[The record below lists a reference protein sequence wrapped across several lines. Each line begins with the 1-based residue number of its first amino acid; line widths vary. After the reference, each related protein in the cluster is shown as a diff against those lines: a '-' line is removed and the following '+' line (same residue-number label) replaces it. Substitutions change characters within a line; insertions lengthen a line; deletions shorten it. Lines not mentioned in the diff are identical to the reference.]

1 MNKEQL
7 LKSVEII
14 REYND
19 DLFAKLK
26 HINRVQAGKSKSTK
40 IVKREEVEEVL
51 VLIAI
56 LLSGNIKVRYDLEN
70 WIKENAAFAN
80 LSQLKSIAINAK
92 QDVEALKSASFSMT
106 EVLKSIRS
114 WEEEQAYREKVL

>member
-1 MNKEQL
+1 MDIE
-7 LKSVEII
+7 I

-114 WEEEQAYREKVL
+114 REEEQAYREKVL

>member
-70 WIKENAAFAN
+70 RIKENAAFAN

-114 WEEEQAYREKVL
+114 REEEQAYREKVL